1 MTATFVQTV
10 NGMTVLP
17 GPLQRFTSRR
27 EFAEFYSSSFPVFA
41 LGTDVSRT
49 DLREV
54 TNQANEQARAE
65 LSFEEAELAE
75 MGYAAAVPQAWQ
87 LYERAPQDAVRWYR
101 NEFNK
106 AGDSYTDD
114 PQWYPLGFLGI
125 TSPDWKQ
132 TGIVLIFYDA
142 WPEHP
147 DNENV
152 TVKAFVVDPKK
163 IGITLID
170 LRQGD
175 DDYENVKK
183 WSAMLKSTEHCRA
196 DI

>member
-1 MTATFVQTV
+1 MAATFVHTV
-10 NGMTVLP
+10 NGMAVVP
-17 GPLQRFTSRR
+17 GPLKRFTSRR
-27 EFAEFYSSSFPVFA
+27 DFAEFYSSSLPVFA
-41 LGTDVSRT
+41 LGPDVPRT
-49 DLREV
+49 DLGEV
-54 TNQANEQARAE
+54 ANHANEQARAE
-65 LSFEEAELAE
+65 LGFEDVELAE

-87 LYERAPQDAVRWYR
+87 LYERSPQDAVRWYH

-106 AGDSYTDD
+106 DGDSYTDD

-125 TSPDWKQ
+125 TSSNWKQ

-142 WPEHP
+142 WPGQP

-152 TVKAFVVDPKK
+152 TVKANVVDPEK
-163 IGITLID
+163 IGSTMIS

-183 WSAMLKSTEHCRA
+183 DSAMS
-196 DI
+196 